1 MNREKTLDTAGGAPA
16 NNSGS
21 TAQVILE
28 PGKLQENRCV
38 CISSDSVEVE
48 IYKLLRTQILQRTR
62 EKGWNTIM
70 ITSALPDEG
79 KTLTAINL
87 ALTFAKEFAQT
98 VLLVDCDLKRQDI
111 HKRLGVDSPKGL
123 IDYLVDEV
131 PISELLIRPDI
142 EDLTFISGGRT
153 IQESTELIGSPKM
166 KDLIVEMKNRYKDR
180 YIFFET
186 PPVLYGADAVAFAP
200 LVDGILFVVQ
210 AGRTSIQNVK
220 KALALL
226 PEEKFLGFVLNRT
239 KITKQEYA
247 IYRDY
252 YQ

>member
-1 MNREKTLDTAGGAPA
+1 MKQEETPDTAGNYGPT
-16 NNSGS
+16 
-21 TAQVILE
+21 TATVILDPE
-28 PGKLQENRCV
+28 KLKENRCV

-48 IYKLLRTQILQRTR
+48 IYKLLRTQVLQRTK

-79 KTLTAINL
+79 KTLTSINL

-111 HKRLGVDSPKGL
+111 HKRLGVASPKGL
-123 IDYLVDEV
+123 VDYLVDDL
-131 PISELLIRPDI
+131 PISELLIRPDV

-166 KDLIVEMKNRYKDR
+166 KELIVEMKNRYKDR

-200 LVDGILFVVQ
+200 LIDGILFVVQ
-210 AGRTSIQNVK
+210 AGRTSIQEVK
-220 KALALL
+220 KALGLL

-239 KITKQEYA
+239 KVTKQEYA

-252 YQ
+252 YR